1 MKSLLKSFGYA
12 FSGIRYCIEN
22 ERNMR
27 IHTVITLYVL
37 LFARFFDFTRE
48 DYALLMLTIGGVI
61 ALEAVNTAVEV
72 LCEKVSSK
80 EDSYIKHAKDIAAG
94 AVLIAAVVSVVGA
107 AVAAVVVAGAVVVET
122 GASEDDAVDE
132 GSGTARHGHTA
143 IVV

>member
-1 MKSLLKSFGYA
+1 
-12 FSGIRYCIEN
+12 
-22 ERNMR
+22 MR

-72 LCEKVSSK
+72 LCDKVSSK

-94 AVLIAAVVSVVGA
+94 AVLIAAVVSVVIALFLFGNIEGWLNMYNFYIGNPLRLSA
-107 AVAAVVVAGAVVVET
+107 LMLSAVVSFVYVFIPPWKWKE
-122 GASEDDAVDE
+122 
-132 GSGTARHGHTA
+132 H
-143 IVV
+143 